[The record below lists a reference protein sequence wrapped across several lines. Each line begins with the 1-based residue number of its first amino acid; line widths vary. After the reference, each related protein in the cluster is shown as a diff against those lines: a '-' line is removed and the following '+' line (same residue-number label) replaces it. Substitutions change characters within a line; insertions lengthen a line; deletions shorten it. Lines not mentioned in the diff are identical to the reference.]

1 MELYSTTIADR
12 CLGSYLSRPELILDS
27 NYPVRKEDFVSQFH
41 QIIYVTLYNL
51 YTSGCQSFSLMD
63 INEYLKPYEAQ
74 YNIYKDSDGDNYIQ
88 VITELTDP
96 DNFDYYY
103 EQLRKFSCLRMY
115 REKGY
120 DIDVFYDVTKSEE
133 TQLENLNKYTIQD
146 IINHYDGI
154 NLDIRQEFLSGM
166 TETECNEAGD
176 GLDEFLDRLSETPL
190 YGVSFLSDMLNAAT
204 RGLMDGQLTC
214 FSSPSGVGKAQP
226 VDTIIPTPNGSK
238 RLGDLKIGDYVFDKY
253 GKPTKI
259 LGVFPQGVIDTYK
272 VTLKDGRTTYC
283 NNEHLWNVI
292 SSKDKCQ
299 KEITVDTNYIIDFL
313 NEHTLNDRRDAT
325 ISIPMPSAINY
336 PEKNY
341 RIDPYVIGSFL
352 GNGCCKEKILSY
364 SSSDIEQVNEVA
376 RLIKATPRK
385 NSDSNYT
392 WTFSINS
399 KEDYEAHEN
408 NHFKNSVY
416 HTEYFFKEY
425 LDNLCGYAH
434 EKSIPT
440 EYKYGS
446 IEQRYSLLQ
455 GLFDTDG
462 HIAKGS
468 RENRRYNV
476 TYSTMSLQL
485 AKDIAEVLYSLG
497 YSASITSETRVK
509 YKGKSCYSVNA
520 LIPNEEK
527 QKLFRLSRKKNIAIE
542 ASNYS
547 KRRHYDRIPIKSV
560 EKLPTQSEMVCI
572 YVDNEEH
579 LYLTNDYIVTHNTSV
594 ACGLTA
600 LLCAPKYWSDKEG
613 KFVDNPHKTRN
624 GALYIQYELD
634 NVTELSPKFLAF
646 ITNIP
651 VSKML
656 DNDLTGEERVR
667 LKEGSK
673 ILKESNIH
681 MVYMPNFTRQSID
694 DTVKQHIIKYGIDFF
709 IMDYISDVPS
719 LNAEMVKAN
728 GGVGL
733 RTDQVLA
740 GFSSFLK
747 DIARKYNIPVYTMT
761 QTNANLGTEA
771 TIGAESISGSRA
783 VANKLD
789 IGGVFLNLRPK
800 EEKAYEEIK
809 TQIVQ
814 HGFGHKMCDPTH
826 IYHMY
831 KTRFGSLPQNVKIWV
846 NFDNGTC
853 RMVDCFCTD
862 WQNKLLKV
870 TPVELVK
877 LVEKEI
883 ETESPITTEDIN
895 NVF

>member
-1 MELYSTTIADR
+1 MELYSNTIADR
-12 CLGSYLSRPELILDS
+12 CLGSYLLKPELIVDS
-27 NYPVRKEDFVSQFH
+27 HYPIKKEDFATQLH
-41 QIIYVTLYNL
+41 QILFVVIYNL
-51 YTSGCQSFSLMD
+51 HTSGCSKITLMD
-63 INEYLKPYEAQ
+63 INEWLKAYEPQ
-74 YNIYKDSDGDNYIQ
+74 YNIYKDNSGDEYVK
-88 VITELTDP
+88 VITELTDA

-103 EQLRKFSCLRMY
+103 EQLRKFSCLRQY
-115 REKGY
+115 KEKGC
-120 DIDVFYDVTKSEE
+120 DISQFYDVTKSEE
-133 TQLENLNKYTIQD
+133 SQLENLNKYTIQD
-146 IINHYDGI
+146 VVNYFDGI
-154 NLDIRQEFLSGM
+154 NVDIRQEYLSGAS
-166 TETECNEAGD
+166 EIEQNKAGD

-214 FSSPSGVGKAQP
+214 FSSPSGVGKGQP
-226 VDTIIPTPNGSK
+226 VDTIIPTPNGNR
-238 RLGDLKIGDYVFDKY
+238 RLGDIKVGDYVLDKY
-253 GKPTKI
+253 GKPTKV
-259 LGVFPQGVIDTYK
+259 LGVYPQGIMAEYL
-272 VTLKDGRTTYC
+272 VTLKDGRTTIC
-283 NNEHLWNVI
+283 NNPHLWTIYEHQGGHNEVI
-292 SSKDKCQ
+292 K
-299 KEITVDTNYIIDFL
+299 TVDTDYLIDFI
-313 NEHTLNDRRDAT
+313 NKNTVDGRRKNT
-325 ISIPMPSAINY
+325 ISVPVCNAVEY
-336 PEKNY
+336 PNKNFK
-341 RIDPYVIGSFL
+341 IDPYVIGSFL
-352 GNGCCKEKILSY
+352 GNGCCTLKNLTI
-364 SSSDIEQVNEVA
+364 SSSDSEQVKEIA
-376 RLIKATPRK
+376 KLISATEIRLHEDNKNYSWEFAKDGKRIKTK
-385 NSDSNYT
+385 D
-392 WTFSINS
+392 FF
-399 KEDYEAHEN
+399 EEN
-408 NHFKNSVY
+408 IFDFICKYSY
-416 HTEYFFKEY
+416 
-425 LDNLCGYAH
+425 
-434 EKSIPT
+434 EKSIPS

-446 IEQRYSLLQ
+446 IKQRYDLLQ

-462 HIAKGS
+462 SISKDS
-468 RENRRYNV
+468 RYNV
-476 TYSTMSLQL
+476 SYSTMSEQL
-485 AKDIAEVLYSLG
+485 AKDVAEILYSLG
-497 YSASITSETRVK
+497 YSASITTETRAK
-509 YKGKSCYSVNA
+509 YKGKTCYSVNA
-520 LIPNEEK
+520 LIPNSEK
-527 QKLFRLSRKKNIAIE
+527 HKLFRLSRKKDIAIE
-542 ASNYS
+542 ANKYI
-547 KRRHYDRIPIKSV
+547 KRRHYDRVAIKSV
-560 EKLPTQSEMVCI
+560 EKLDTMSEMVCI

-600 LLCAPKYWSDKEG
+600 LLCAPKYWSDKDG
-613 KFVDNPHKTRN
+613 RFVDNPHKTRN

-634 NVTELSPKFLAF
+634 NITELSPKFLAF
-646 ITNIP
+646 ITDIP

-656 DNDLTGEERVR
+656 DNDLTVEERVR

-673 ILKESNIH
+673 ILKEANIR
-681 MVYMPNFTRQSID
+681 MVYMPNFTRQRID
-694 DTVKQHIIKYGIDFF
+694 DTVKQHIIKYGIDFLV
-709 IMDYISDVPS
+709 MDYISDVPS

-747 DIARKYNIPVYTMT
+747 NTARKYNIPVYTMT

-814 HGFGHKMCDPTH
+814 RGFGHKMCDPTH

-877 LVEKEI
+877 SVEKEA
-883 ETESPITTEDIN
+883 ETESPITTDDIN
-895 NVF
+895 DVF

>member
-133 TQLENLNKYTIQD
+133 SQLENLNKYTIQD

-166 TETECNEAGD
+166 SETECNEAGD

-214 FSSPSGVGKAQP
+214 FSSPSGIGKGQP
-226 VDTIIPTPNGSK
+226 VDTIIPTPNGNR
-238 RLGDLKIGDYVFDKY
+238 RLGDIKIGDYVLDRH
-253 GKPTKI
+253 GKPTKV
-259 LGVFPQGVIDTYK
+259 LGVYPQGVMDEYL
-272 VTLKDGRTTYC
+272 VTLKDGRITIC
-283 NNEHLWNVI
+283 NNPHLWTI
-292 SSKDKCQ
+292 YEHQSGKR
-299 KEITVDTNYIIDFL
+299 EIIKTVDTDYLIDFF
-313 NEHTLNDRRDAT
+313 NKNTINGKRTNT
-325 ISIPMPSAINY
+325 ISIPMSNAVEYSA
-336 PEKNY
+336 KNFN
-341 RIDPYVIGSFL
+341 IDPYVIGSFL
-352 GNGCCKEKILSY
+352 GNGCCTLERLTI
-364 SSSDIEQVNEVA
+364 SSSDAEQVKEIA
-376 RLIKATPRK
+376 RLISATEFKTHKDNKNYSWEFIENGKRIKTKAFFGE
-385 NSDSNYT
+385 DISNYICRY
-392 WTFSINS
+392 S
-399 KEDYEAHEN
+399 
-408 NHFKNSVY
+408 
-416 HTEYFFKEY
+416 
-425 LDNLCGYAH
+425 H
-434 EKSIPT
+434 EKAIPY

-446 IEQRYSLLQ
+446 IEQRYNLLQ

-462 HIAKGS
+462 NISKGCDG
-468 RENRRYNV
+468 NRRYNV
-476 TYSTMSLQL
+476 SYSTMSNQL
-485 AKDIAEVLYSLG
+485 AKDVAEILYSLG
-497 YSASITSETRVK
+497 YSASITTETRDK
-509 YKGKSCYSVNA
+509 YKGKHCYRVNA
-520 LIPNEEK
+520 LIDNSEK
-527 QKLFRLSRKKNIAIE
+527 SKLFRLSRKKKIAVE
-542 ASNYS
+542 ASNYP
-547 KRRHYDRIPIKSV
+547 KRRYYDRIAIKSV
-560 EKLPTQSEMVCI
+560 EKLDTQSEMVCI

-814 HGFGHKMCDPTH
+814 HGFGHKILDPTH

-870 TPVELVK
+870 TPVELVRA
-877 LVEKEI
+877 
-883 ETESPITTEDIN
+883 SITTEDIGK
-895 NVF
+895 VF

>member
-41 QIIYVTLYNL
+41 QIVYVTLYNL

-120 DIDVFYDVTKSEE
+120 DIDTFYDVTKSEE
-133 TQLENLNKYTIQD
+133 SQLENLNKYTIQD

-166 TETECNEAGD
+166 TETECNEAGE

-214 FSSPSGVGKAQP
+214 FSSPSGIGK
-226 VDTIIPTPNGSK
+226 
-238 RLGDLKIGDYVFDKY
+238 
-253 GKPTKI
+253 
-259 LGVFPQGVIDTYK
+259 
-272 VTLKDGRTTYC
+272 
-283 NNEHLWNVI
+283 
-292 SSKDKCQ
+292 
-299 KEITVDTNYIIDFL
+299 
-313 NEHTLNDRRDAT
+313 
-325 ISIPMPSAINY
+325 
-336 PEKNY
+336 
-341 RIDPYVIGSFL
+341 
-352 GNGCCKEKILSY
+352 
-364 SSSDIEQVNEVA
+364 
-376 RLIKATPRK
+376 
-385 NSDSNYT
+385 
-392 WTFSINS
+392 
-399 KEDYEAHEN
+399 
-408 NHFKNSVY
+408 
-416 HTEYFFKEY
+416 
-425 LDNLCGYAH
+425 
-434 EKSIPT
+434 
-440 EYKYGS
+440 
-446 IEQRYSLLQ
+446 
-455 GLFDTDG
+455 
-462 HIAKGS
+462 
-468 RENRRYNV
+468 
-476 TYSTMSLQL
+476 
-485 AKDIAEVLYSLG
+485 
-497 YSASITSETRVK
+497 
-509 YKGKSCYSVNA
+509 
-520 LIPNEEK
+520 
-527 QKLFRLSRKKNIAIE
+527 
-542 ASNYS
+542 
-547 KRRHYDRIPIKSV
+547 
-560 EKLPTQSEMVCI
+560 
-572 YVDNEEH
+572 
-579 LYLTNDYIVTHNTSV
+579 TSV

-600 LLCAPKYWSDKEG
+600 LLCAPRYWDSGQG

-624 GALYIQYELD
+624 GASYVQYELD
-634 NVTELSPKFLAF
+634 NITELSPKFLAF
-646 ITNIP
+646 ITDIP

-656 DNDLTGEERVR
+656 DNDLTDEERAR

-681 MVYMPNFTRQSID
+681 MVYMPDFTRQSID
-694 DTVKQHIIKYGIDFF
+694 DTVKQHIIKYGIDFLV
-709 IMDYISDVPS
+709 MDYISDVPS

-771 TIGAESISGSRA
+771 TVGAESISGSRA

-814 HGFGHKMCDPTH
+814 RGFGHKMCDPTH

-846 NFDNGTC
+846 NFNNGTC

-877 LVEKEI
+877 LVNKEVENKTPVTVQDIEK
-883 ETESPITTEDIN
+883 
-895 NVF
+895 VF